1 MNSIKDNPFPY
12 SDDNKRYHTYNYYLR
27 HRFGK
32 KVFKV
37 PLNVDLGCPN
47 RDGTKG
53 IGGCAFCSAKLSG
66 DFAGD
71 PRDDIRTQFEEISA
85 KMRTKWEDGLCIPY
99 FQAGSNTYA
108 DIETLKAMYETALT
122 LPNCAGLS
130 IATRADCID
139 REKAKL
145 LGEIA
150 KRTYLT
156 VELGLQTVHDETALR
171 MNRCHTYADFLEGYR
186 LLREKNV
193 NVCVHLINGLPGE
206 THEMMLE
213 TARTISELDI
223 HAVKIHLLHILR
235 GTKLGGLY
243 EKGELTPMTQEDYVK
258 VVCDQLEVLPPQFI
272 IERVTGDGAR
282 SELLAPLW
290 SLKKFSVM
298 NDIDKELGRRNT
310 CQSYKLTNKSLQ
322 RS

>member
-1 MNSIKDNPFPY
+1 MNSVKDNPFPY

-53 IGGCAFCSAKLSG
+53 FGGCAFCSAKLSG

-85 KMRTKWEDGLCIPY
+85 KMRTKWADGLCIPY

-139 REKAKL
+139 CERAKL

-156 VELGLQTVHDETALR
+156 VELGLQTVHDETALK
-171 MNRCHTYADFLEGYR
+171 MNRCHTYADFLEGFG
-186 LLREKNV
+186 LLREQGV

-206 THEMMLE
+206 THDMMTE
-213 TARTISELDI
+213 TARRISELDI
-223 HAVKIHLLHILR
+223 HAVKIHLLHILK
-235 GTKLGGLY
+235 GTKLGELY
-243 EKGELTPMTQEDYVK
+243 EKGEVMPMTREDYVRT
-258 VVCDQLEVLPPQFI
+258 VCDQLELLPSGFI
-272 IERVTGDGAR
+272 IERVTGDGAK
-282 SELLAPLW
+282 EDLLAPLW
-290 SLKKFSVM
+290 SLHKFSVM

-310 CQSYKLTNKSLQ
+310 YQSYKQTNK
-322 RS
+322 